1 MKETWTRR
9 AKVALTG
16 LAFVALFG
24 VALQGLIST
33 PQGLAVD
40 TATVNVTAT
49 VPGHCKFIP
58 NSPTTTLAFGTLDPT
73 VGDNVTATTSV
84 NFKCSKGVTY
94 TITDNNGSN
103 KSGTTHQMKHATL
116 TEYIPY
122 TFCYTTG
129 AAIIPCDSDTP
140 SVSGTGLGGGTTVT
154 LNISGTVLGAN
165 YINVSPGSYSDTV
178 TMTIEP

>member
-33 PQGLAVD
+33 PQGLAGD
-40 TATVNVTAT
+40 SATVNVTAT
-49 VPGHCKFIP
+49 VLGHCKFIP
-58 NSPTTTLAFGTLDPT
+58 NSPTTTLAFGNLDPT
-73 VGDNVTATTSV
+73 VGTNKDATTSL

-94 TITDNNGSN
+94 TIQANDGSN
-103 KSGTTHQMKHATL
+103 ADGPTNRMTNGTDF
-116 TEYIPY
+116 IPY
-122 TFCYTTG
+122 TFCYTTDTTP
-129 AAIIPCDSDTP
+129 ITPCNSDTSP
-140 SVSGTGLGGGTTVT
+140 VTGTGLGGGTTVT
-154 LNISGTVLGAN
+154 LNISGTVLGAD

-178 TMTIEP
+178 TVTLSP